1 MFKKTALFLHEG
13 FADVTIAVEY
23 AQIVTWNAL
32 VTTAFKVVIRFNQWL
47 YQHMQCKLIMSAD
60 DILRKDVTKII
71 MVMMM
76 RLFAVLA
83 EQVTQR

>member
-13 FADVTIAVEY
+13 FPDVTIAVEY
-23 AQIVTWNAL
+23 AQIVTWNAV

-47 YQHMQCKLIMSAD
+47 YQHMQCKLIMSD